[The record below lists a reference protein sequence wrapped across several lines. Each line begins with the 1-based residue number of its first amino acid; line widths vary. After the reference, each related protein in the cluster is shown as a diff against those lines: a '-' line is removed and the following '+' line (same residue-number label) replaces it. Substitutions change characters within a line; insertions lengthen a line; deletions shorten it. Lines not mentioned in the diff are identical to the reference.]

1 MGDSGKGD
9 PKKKIR
15 TEGGQVIA
23 NKKSKKNLYPFVQKP
38 LLLALT
44 DSVLCAVTVLC
55 RLTASQLRAVEEEI
69 QN

>member
-23 NKKSKKNLYPFVQKP
+23 NKKSKKNLYPLVQKP

-44 DSVLCAVTVLC
+44 DSVL
-55 RLTASQLRAVEEEI
+55 
-69 QN
+69 